1 MDQARRPDTDDSH
14 WATKSVGLT
23 IWLRIG
29 MFAPFFSFAF
39 LAAEGFAP
47 DGHFAWLT
55 AVIFAVGVLLVA
67 LRSQRH
73 VRVEAIP
80 LLQ

>member
-1 MDQARRPDTDDSH
+1 
-14 WATKSVGLT
+14 L
-23 IWLRIG
+23 
-29 MFAPFFSFAF
+29 

-47 DGHFAWLT
+47 DGHFPWLT

-67 LRSQRH
+67 LRSQGH